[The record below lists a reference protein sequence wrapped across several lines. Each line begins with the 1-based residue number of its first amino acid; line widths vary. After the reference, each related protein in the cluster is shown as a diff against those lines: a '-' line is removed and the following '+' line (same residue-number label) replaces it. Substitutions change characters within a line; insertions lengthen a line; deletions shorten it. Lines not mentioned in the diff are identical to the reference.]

1 MNYIGKWRFHSVG
14 VINESGE
21 LTYMG
26 AEEYLNSPMPYID
39 ESDEDAAKD
48 EIKERK
54 QIIGGCV
61 EICENGK
68 LYMLMQL
75 PEDVSQEEVDA
86 AVAAGEISL
95 RNGML
100 CSSVISWEERNGELW
115 FDSGIEGEVFDEK
128 ADTWVKAIDES
139 GLFTFMTMR
148 YEKE

>member
-1 MNYIGKWRFHSVG
+1 MNYIGKWRFHSIG

-21 LTYMG
+21 LTYMS

-100 CSSVISWEERNGELW
+100 CSGVVPWEERNGELW
-115 FDSGIEGEVFDEK
+115 FDSGIEGEAFGE
-128 ADTWVKAIDES
+128 ATDTWAKGVDES

>member
-1 MNYIGKWRFHSVG
+1 MNYIGKWRFHSIG

-26 AEEYLNSPMPYID
+26 AEKYLNSPMPYID
-39 ESDEDAAKD
+39 ESDEDAVKD

-68 LYMLMQL
+68 MYMLMQL
-75 PEDVSQEEVDA
+75 PEDVSQEDVDA
-86 AVAAGEISL
+86 AVAVGEISL

-100 CSSVISWEERNGELW
+100 CSGVVSWEERNGELW
-115 FDSGIEGEVFDEK
+115 FDSGIEGEAFGE
-128 ADTWVKAIDES
+128 ATDTWIKGIDES